1 MSVQYVQGGGGLLGT
16 LGNLASIGGMFI
28 PGAQWLTPL
37 GMGMSTVNDLMTG
50 NTQGAG
56 ARLAGYAADN
66 MLGKWLNPAAGT
78 ISNAEGVV
86 TKSDPQITDEWR
98 KSMILQ
104 NQDPYGRRNAWQ
116 L

>member
-1 MSVQYVQGGGGLLGT
+1 MAVIQTRGGGGLLGT
-16 LGNLASIGGMFI
+16 LGSLATVGGMFI

-56 ARLAGYAADN
+56 ARIADYAAKN

-78 ISNAEGVV
+78 IGNATGVV
-86 TKSDPQITDEWR
+86 TKTDPQINSDWN
-98 KSMILQ
+98 KALILGNQ
-104 NQDPYGRRNAWQ
+104 NPYGRRNAWQ